1 MVVRF
6 LAFLLIVAVSATVAV
21 APAAAEIDTL
31 GVFKDWGAYTTTQD
45 GKRLCYMVSEP
56 RRAEGKYTTRGKI
69 YAFVTHRP
77 AAKRFD
83 EVSFDAGYVYKE
95 GSEIKVRIADK
106 SFTLFPHERSAWAKE
121 TDEDKAMIAAMKAG
135 SEMVVRG
142 VSKRGTKTKD
152 TYSLLGFTAA
162 HNTIGKACGLR

>member
-31 GVFKDWGAYTTTQD
+31 GVFKDWGAYKTTQD
-45 GKRLCYMVSEP
+45 GKRLCYMVGKP
-56 RRAEGKYTTRGKI
+56 RRAEGTYAARGEI

-83 EVSFDAGYVYKE
+83 EVSIDAGYVYKE
-95 GSEIKVRIADK
+95 GSEIKVKIADK
-106 SFTLFPHERSAWAKE
+106 SFTLFPHEGSAWA
-121 TDEDKAMIAAMKAG
+121 DNDKAMIAAMKAG
-135 SEMVVRG
+135 SAMVVRG

-162 HNTIGKACGLR
+162 YNAIGKACGLR